1 MPKFLMKCLLVLA
14 TFMSVTV
21 FANTQQTQDVEEA
34 RNTVVRIVEAFRD
47 DIVADK
53 QMLAEN
59 PRLLEE
65 RVNLILDEVVDFDDF
80 SKKVMGKYYRRASE
94 DQRNQFAIVTRD
106 TLLKTYGASL
116 LELDADRIN
125 VLPLGPQGRGR
136 ETKVDVDF
144 QMEAGGLLNIS
155 FYMQQGAQDN
165 WILSNVV
172 INNINFGLTFRK
184 QFEVMMQQNRN
195 DMDAAISAW
204 QQSLAKKSS

>member
-1 MPKFLMKCLLVLA
+1 MPKFLMKCLLLLT
-14 TFMSVTV
+14 TFVSVTV

>member
-1 MPKFLMKCLLVLA
+1 MPKFLMKCLLLLT
-14 TFMSVTV
+14 TFVSVTV
-21 FANTQQTQDVEEA
+21 FANTVEVQDVEEA

>member
-1 MPKFLMKCLLVLA
+1 MPKFLMKCLLLLA
-14 TFMSVTV
+14 TFMSVAV
-21 FANTQQTQDVEEA
+21 FANTEEAQDVEEA

-65 RVNLILDEVVDFDDF
+65 RVNLILDKVVDFDDF

-94 DQRNQFAIVTRD
+94 DQRNQFASVTRD

-155 FYMQQGAQDN
+155 FYMQQSAQDN

>member
-1 MPKFLMKCLLVLA
+1 MPKFLMKCLLLLA
-14 TFMSVTV
+14 TFMSVAV
-21 FANTQQTQDVEEA
+21 FANTEEAQDVEEA

-65 RVNLILDEVVDFDDF
+65 RVNLILDKVVDFDDF

>member
-1 MPKFLMKCLLVLA
+1 MPKFLMKCLLLLA
-14 TFMSVTV
+14 TFMSVAV
-21 FANTQQTQDVEEA
+21 FANTEEAQDVEEA

-65 RVNLILDEVVDFDDF
+65 RVNLILDKVVDFDDF

-94 DQRNQFAIVTRD
+94 DQRNQFASVTRD

-155 FYMQQGAQDN
+155 FYMQQGTQDN

-172 INNINFGLTFRK
+172 INNINFGFTFRK

-195 DMDAAISAW
+195 DMDASISAW